1 MTDSTTSDST
11 PTRIEGTTESEL
23 LFFLALT
30 FGLDEDP
37 LPALERMVRGPQG
50 TPRPRSPSRPAWA
63 PPGRVPESRSASS
76 LRWSPTSASTQAST
90 TRPMQSP
97 ERLAALRWR
106 RWPSPQWGARGAA
119 RLANGTARASGQSR
133 ESCEDASHEPSGSSS
148 GRSVP
153 FQEGDCLTDR
163 RRLYRVLEVVPAKF
177 RKRAAILEDCRT
189 LDATLFLPRELK
201 RMRLQLVQRAHAASM
216 Q

>member
-1 MTDSTTSDST
+1 MPNTS
-11 PTRIEGTTESEL
+11 R
-23 LFFLALT
+23 
-30 FGLDEDP
+30 
-37 LPALERMVRGPQG
+37 
-50 TPRPRSPSRPAWA
+50 
-63 PPGRVPESRSASS
+63 
-76 LRWSPTSASTQAST
+76 TQ
-90 TRPMQSP
+90 
-97 ERLAALRWR
+97 
-106 RWPSPQWGARGAA
+106 
-119 RLANGTARASGQSR
+119 
-133 ESCEDASHEPSGSSS
+133 
-148 GRSVP
+148 P